1 MDCHGPI
8 VEALANAQPMSA
20 YCAANA
26 RWPSPRVLTGNR
38 RCDNPP
44 EVEFRILGPLEIV
57 DDGRELTL
65 TRPKQRALLGLLLL
79 RPNQVVA
86 IGELLEALWGD
97 QPPETA
103 PTALYGHVSAL
114 RKLLGSHMIET
125 RPPGY
130 LLRLDPGQVD
140 LYRLEAL
147 VEEARGEPNVARRR
161 ELLRAAL
168 LLFRGEALSDLRY
181 ETFARDEAARIEDLR
196 RSVVE
201 ERIEADLELGGHT
214 AVIPELERLV
224 AANPLR
230 ERLCGQ
236 LMLALYR
243 AGRQAEA
250 LGVYQEGRRILAE
263 ELGLDPGPALQQLAR
278 GILAQDPLLGP
289 PESAVATQPRA
300 RRERKLISVLLC
312 DLAARVPASLEE
324 PDPEDMEALL
334 EPLAATVRATLARF
348 GGTAQTFAGATAMGV
363 FGAPVGHEDD
373 PERAVRAALAI
384 RDALAERIEVR
395 IAVDTG
401 TALVTLD
408 AGQQPGEAVVGDVVG
423 TAARLL
429 HAAPAN
435 GVIVGEPTYRS
446 SAHAISYRDARPVVA
461 HGQREPL
468 RAWEAV
474 AARSKA
480 APRRPRAELVGRGRE
495 LDQLADT
502 LARAAVERAAQL
514 VTIVGVPGIGK
525 TRLVRELY
533 ALVEAAPWSAAWLE
547 GRSLPYG
554 DGVTFWALGEIVKA
568 QAGIFEGDPPAAV
581 VEKLRLAVEATLADE
596 RERGWVLR
604 HLRALLGLGDAR
616 QTRDDARGEAFA
628 AWRLFLEAL
637 ADRGP
642 LVLVVEDLHWADEDL
657 LDFVDEL
664 TTLTTDTPLLVVATS
679 RPELLERR
687 PSWGGGKRNATT
699 ISLAP
704 LSDAE
709 TERLLGSLLG
719 GAVSAELVRRA
730 QGNPLYAEEYARL
743 VLERG
748 ERGEHLPES
757 LQALIAARLDA
768 LPVEEKLL
776 VQDAAIVGEVAWAGA
791 VAALGGRG
799 RAAVEELA
807 RPLERKELLRRRRRS
822 SVEGETEFAFHH
834 VLVRDVAYAQ
844 IPRRV
849 RGMKHRLAAEWISSL
864 GRREDHVELLA
875 HHYLM
880 ALELAR
886 ATGGETAELGERTR
900 LALRDAGDRAATLH
914 ALPAAARFYM
924 QALALWPPED
934 PERAR
939 LLLRQGRAL
948 VLSEVSGEE
957 ELLAAASAL
966 LAAGD
971 RQGAAVAEALL
982 ISLHQEQG
990 RGELVRQRLD
1000 RVGDLVA
1007 GLPPS
1012 PQVAEVMAELC
1023 RSRMMSAQYEEA
1035 IRIGDEALALCERLG
1050 LDEIA
1055 ASVLISVGPCR
1066 LDLSSAEEAITDLEQ
1081 GTALARGVSSPEAAR
1096 GYGNLHEVYM
1106 VVGNLPAAYQAR
1118 RAGTELA
1125 ERFGLRLYLRWL
1137 RIEALEELY
1146 LTGGHWDELLARS
1159 EEFLDEPSVMAI
1171 TAHDLRAR
1179 VHLGRGDIRGALAG
1193 VGRML
1198 ELVKDTRDPQVHG
1211 NALAVTA
1218 FVKLC
1223 AGQRE
1228 ATTALVDKLL
1238 ERTDWGSPSTYLY
1251 ITPLFGVVLHT
1262 LGRADALERRVV
1274 GVRVRTPWL
1283 QAGVAAAAGDFAGAA
1298 DVYERIGARPDEA
1311 YARLK
1316 AAGTL
1321 LAQGRG
1327 GEASAQLEPS
1337 FAFFRAVGATAYERE
1352 ARGLLTLLG

>member
-1 MDCHGPI
+1 
-8 VEALANAQPMSA
+8 MSG
-20 YCAANA
+20 YRAANA
-26 RWPSPRVLTGNR
+26 GWPWRRVLTGNGW
-38 RCDNPP
+38 CDNPP

-65 TRPKQRALLGLLLL
+65 ARPKQRALLALLLL
-79 RPNQVVA
+79 RPNRVVA

-114 RKLLGSHMIET
+114 RKLLGSQMIET

-140 LYRLEAL
+140 LYRFEAL
-147 VEEARGEPNVARRR
+147 VEEARGEQDAARKR

-168 LLFRGEALSDLRY
+168 SLFRGEALSDLRY
-181 ETFARDEAARIEDLR
+181 ETFVRDEAARIEDLR
-196 RSVVE
+196 CSALE
-201 ERIEADLELGGHT
+201 ERVEADLALGGQ
-214 AVIPELERLV
+214 AALIPELERLV
-224 AANPLR
+224 AASPLR
-230 ERLCGQ
+230 ERLRGQ

-250 LGVYQEGRRILAE
+250 LQVYQEGRRILAE

-278 GILAQDPLLGP
+278 GILVQDPLLAP
-289 PESAVATQPRA
+289 PEPAVAARPRA
-300 RRERKLISVLLC
+300 RRERKLVSVLLC
-312 DLAARVPASLEE
+312 DLAGCAPASLEE

-334 EPLAATVRATLARF
+334 EPHAATVRAAVARF
-348 GGTAQTFAGATAMGV
+348 GGTVQTFAGATAMGV
-363 FGAPVGHEDD
+363 FGAPAAHEDD

-384 RDALAERIEVR
+384 RDALAAGIEMR

-401 TALVTLD
+401 PALVTLD
-408 AGQQPGEAVVGDVVG
+408 AAEQPGEGILVGDVVS
-423 TAARLL
+423 TAARLQ
-429 HAAPAN
+429 HAAPAT
-435 GVIVGEPTYRS
+435 GVIVGELTHRA
-446 SAHAISYRDARPVVA
+446 SAHAIAYRELRPLVA

-480 APRRPRAELVGRGRE
+480 QPRRPRAELVGRGRQ
-495 LDQLADT
+495 LDQLADM
-502 LARAAVERAAQL
+502 LARAALERAPQL
-514 VTIVGVPGIGK
+514 ATIIGVPGIGK
-525 TRLVRELY
+525 TRLIRELY
-533 ALVEAAPWSAAWLE
+533 ALVEAAPWSARWLE

-568 QAGIFEGDPPAAV
+568 QAGVFEGDPPAAV
-581 VEKLRLAVEATLADE
+581 AEKLRLAVETTLADE

-604 HLRALLGLGDAR
+604 HLRALLGLGGGRQSRDHAR
-616 QTRDDARGEAFA
+616 DEAFA

-637 ADRGP
+637 ADDGP
-642 LVLVVEDLHWADEDL
+642 LVLVVEDLHWADEEL

-664 TTLTTDTPLLVVATS
+664 TTLTIDAPLLVVATS

-687 PSWGGGKRNATT
+687 PGWGGGKRNATT

-709 TERLLGSLLG
+709 TERLLANLLDA
-719 GAVSAELVRRA
+719 AVSPELVRRA

-748 ERGEHLPES
+748 ERGEHIPES

-776 VQDAAIVGEVAWAGA
+776 IQDAAIVGEVAWAGS

-807 RPLERKELLRRRRRS
+807 RPLERKELLRRRRPS
-822 SVEGETEFAFHH
+822 SVEGETEYAFHH
-834 VLVRDVAYAQ
+834 VLVRDVAYEQ
-844 IPRRV
+844 IPRRA
-849 RGMKHRLAAEWISSL
+849 RGLKHRLAAEWISSL

-880 ALELAR
+880 ALELTR
-886 ATGGETAELGERTR
+886 AAGGETAELGERAR
-900 LALRDAGDRAATLH
+900 LALRDAGDRATTLH
-914 ALPAAARFYM
+914 ALPAAARFYR
-924 QALALWPPED
+924 QALALWPADD

-948 VLSEVSGEE
+948 VLSEVSGED
-957 ELLAAASAL
+957 ELLAAAAAL

-982 ISLHQEQG
+982 VELHQEQG
-990 RGELVRQRLD
+990 RGELVRERLD
-1000 RVGDLVA
+1000 RVADLVA

-1023 RSRMMSAQYEEA
+1023 RSRMMSGQHQEA

-1050 LDEIA
+1050 LDEVA
-1055 ASVLISVGPCR
+1055 ASVLISAGPCR
-1066 LDLSSAEEAITDLEQ
+1066 LDVSGADDAVADLER
-1081 GTALARGVSSPEAAR
+1081 GIALARAVDSPEAAR

-1106 VVGNLPAAYQAR
+1106 AVGDLPAAYQAR
-1118 RAGTELA
+1118 RAGMELA
-1125 ERFGLRLYLRWL
+1125 GHFGLRLYHRWL

-1146 LTGGHWDELLARS
+1146 LTGGDWDELLARS
-1159 EEFLDEPSVMAI
+1159 EEFLDEPSVMTV

-1179 VHLGRGDIRGALAG
+1179 VHLARGDLQGALAD
-1193 VGRML
+1193 VARLL
-1198 ELVKDTRDPQVHG
+1198 ELADDTRDPQVHG
-1211 NALAVTA
+1211 NALAVAA
-1218 FVKLC
+1218 FVRLC

-1228 ATTALVDKLL
+1228 AMTAAVDELL
-1238 ERTDWGSPSTYLY
+1238 EGMDWRSPSTYLY
-1251 ITPLFGVVLHT
+1251 VTPLLGVVLHA
-1262 LGRADALERRVV
+1262 LGRADALERRVA
-1274 GVRVRTPWL
+1274 GVRARTPWL
-1283 QAGVAAAAGDFAGAA
+1283 EAGVAAAAGDFAGAA

-1327 GEASAQLEPS
+1327 DEASAQLERAL
-1337 FAFFRAVGATAYERE
+1337 AFFRAVGATAYERE
-1352 ARGLLTLLG
+1352 AQGLLTLLG